1 MPTENRKDNY
11 TLKKMVM
18 IRHASR
24 IFKCIILLL
33 AVMVLQ
39 MQDLNAQ
46 VLDYQNKVEIILND
60 GTHVILYGKAKS
72 LNNTYTGEYYY
83 LPVGLRLSN
92 RTDGTPEFLFLKY
105 TTEQRAEAGGEQ
117 GGLIHFLMEWGL
129 TQSQLQEAQ
138 AKLVTRIADLAKAP
152 RSPYKGIQNPKIMGA
167 VDVYTED
174 ESFRIIS
181 ASLTDA
187 DDARL
192 ITSGSAP
199 ILPGAKAAVAG
210 KLNPVTAQLLA
221 ATFEKNRSITDISL
235 ELSYMYNVMMP
246 AVNGKITVDWS
257 KVQEQIKTDSIQYSR
272 DTRGTKRGRD
282 DRYTYDQL
290 SQFYSRCIEKK
301 AVVIDIDKTVVGDE
315 LADKIVEQFMN
326 LMIESMTD
334 KDMSAP
340 PTQPSEKEKEENP
353 NVRHGA
359 SYVYNR
365 TVAEK
370 RYERKIEVYNLNYRL
385 TVPKTISLTSNLGA
399 WYDGVRDN
407 PKCVASVNLN
417 DPFFQYRDINL
428 ILDIEAESMFGDEVN
443 YVTVNVRKQRTS
455 GNPFEDHVTIDRE
468 YLRNK
473 GVKATMTY
481 ARGED
486 TNPDVYEYKAQWSLR
501 GGNVYPPDAPW
512 VVGEWEGV
520 TLSPPIKPVTVEL
533 EGDLDELKESD
544 ITRVTAQVHFMKFG
558 KEVEENIQLS
568 VAAGE
573 PVVQKTIY
581 IDKNTRGY
589 VYRLIF
595 NHKTEGKLALDW
607 TPQINDN
614 YIYASIPEDM
624 TNKESEVFRT
634 AKETGSEML
643 QGSKEKVLDKF
654 RDIFDK
660 VIK

>member
-1 MPTENRKDNY
+1 MPIENRKDNY
-11 TLKKMVM
+11 TLKKMIM
-18 IRHASR
+18 IRQASR
-24 IFKCIILLL
+24 IVKCIILLL

-83 LPVGLRLSN
+83 LPVGLRLSH

-138 AKLVTRIADLAKAP
+138 AKLVTRIADLAKTP

-501 GGNVYPPDAPW
+501 GGNVYPPNAPW

-624 TNKESEVFRT
+624 TNKESEVFKT

-654 RDIFDK
+654 KDIFDK

>member
-1 MPTENRKDNY
+1 MMNMSKV
-11 TLKKMVM
+11 TLKIVQ
-18 IRHASR
+18 
-24 IFKCIILLL
+24 CIVLLIAAL
-33 AVMVLQ
+33 MLQ
-39 MQDLNAQ
+39 VDHLNAQ
-46 VLDYQNKVEIILND
+46 VLDYQNKVEIVLND
-60 GTHVILYGKAKS
+60 GTHVILFGKAKS

-83 LPVGLRLSN
+83 LPVGLRLS
-92 RTDGTPEFLFLKY
+92 RRADATPEFLFLKY
-105 TTEQRAEAGGEQ
+105 TTEQRAESGGEQ

-129 TQSQLQEAQ
+129 TPAQLQEAQ
-138 AKLVTRIADLAKAP
+138 AKLVTMITDLAKAP
-152 RSPYKGIQNPKIMGA
+152 GSPYKGIQNPKIIGA

-181 ASLTDA
+181 ASMSDPES
-187 DDARL
+187 ARL

-199 ILPGAKAAVAG
+199 TLPGAKAAVAG
-210 KLNPVTAQLLA
+210 KLNPITAQLLA

-235 ELSYMYNVMMP
+235 ELNFMYNVMMP

-257 KVQEQIKTDSIQYSR
+257 KVQEQIKTDSINYSH
-272 DTRGTKRGRD
+272 DTRGTKSGRD

-290 SQFYSRCIEKK
+290 SQFFSRCIEKK

-334 KDMSAP
+334 KDMAAP
-340 PTQPSEKEKEENP
+340 PSQPSEKEKEQDP
-353 NVRHGA
+353 NVRHGR

-365 TVAEK
+365 TVSEK

-385 TVPKTISLTSNLGA
+385 TVPKNISLTGNLGA

-428 ILDIEAESMFGDEVN
+428 ILDIEAEEMFGTEVN
-443 YVTVNVRKQRTS
+443 YVTVNVRKRRTS

-468 YLRNK
+468 YLENK
-473 GVKATMTY
+473 GVKATLTY

-501 GGNVYPPDAPW
+501 GGMVYPDNAPW
-512 VVGEWEGV
+512 IVGEWEGV
-520 TLSPPIKPVTVEL
+520 TLSPPVKPVTVEV
-533 EGDLDELKESD
+533 EADLDELKGSD
-544 ITRVTAQVHFMKFG
+544 ITRVTAQIHYMKFG

-568 VAAGE
+568 AAAGE
-573 PVVQKTIY
+573 PVVQKTIF

-607 TPQINDN
+607 NPQINDN
-614 YIYASIPEDM
+614 YIYASIPEDLLN
-624 TNKESEVFRT
+624 TESEVFQV

-643 QGSKEKVLDKF
+643 QSSKEKVLDKF
-654 RDIFDK
+654 KDIFDK

>member
-1 MPTENRKDNY
+1 
-11 TLKKMVM
+11 M
-18 IRHASR
+18 IRQASR
-24 IFKCIILLL
+24 IVQCIILPL
-33 AVMVLQ
+33 AVMMLSVQGL
-39 MQDLNAQ
+39 DAQ
-46 VLDYQNKVEIILND
+46 VLDYQNKVEIVLND

-83 LPVGLRLSN
+83 LPVGLRLS
-92 RTDGTPEFLFLKY
+92 RRADGTPEFLFLKY

-129 TQSQLQEAQ
+129 TQAQLQEAQ
-138 AKLVTRIADLAKAP
+138 AKLVTRIADLAKVP
-152 RSPYKGIQNPKIMGA
+152 GSPYKGIQNPKILGA
-167 VDVYTED
+167 ADVYTED

-181 ASLTDA
+181 GSLNDA

-199 ILPGAKAAVAG
+199 VLPGSKAAVAG
-210 KLNPVTAQLLA
+210 KLNAVTAQLLA

-235 ELSYMYNVMMP
+235 ELNFMYNIMMP

-257 KVQEQIKTDSIQYSR
+257 KVQEQIKTDSIQYSH
-272 DTRGTKRGRD
+272 DSRGTKRGRD

-290 SQFYSRCIEKK
+290 SQFFSRCIERK

-334 KDMSAP
+334 KDMAAA
-340 PTQPSEKEKEENP
+340 PTQPGEKEKEQDP

-385 TVPKTISLTSNLGA
+385 TVPKNISLTSNLGA

-407 PKCVASVNLN
+407 PRCVSSVNLN

-428 ILDIEAESMFGDEVN
+428 ILDIEAESMFGSEVN
-443 YVTVNVRKQRTS
+443 YVTVNVRKQRSS

-468 YLRNK
+468 YLRTK

-486 TNPDVYEYKAQWSLR
+486 TNPDTYQYKAQWSLK

-533 EGDLDELKESD
+533 EGDLDELKSSD

-568 VAAGE
+568 VAAGD

-607 TPQINDN
+607 TQQINDN

-624 TNKESEVFRT
+624 VNKESEVFRT

-643 QGSKEKVLDKF
+643 QSSKEKVLDKF
-654 RDIFDK
+654 KDIFEK
-660 VIK
+660 VVK

>member
-1 MPTENRKDNY
+1 
-11 TLKKMVM
+11 MVM
-18 IRHASR
+18 IRQASR
-24 IFKCIILLL
+24 ISKYIILLL
-33 AVMVLQ
+33 AVLMFQ

-46 VLDYQNKVEIILND
+46 VLDYQNKVEIILDD

-72 LNNTYTGEYYY
+72 LNNSYTGEYYY
-83 LPVGLRLSN
+83 LPVGLRLSQRN
-92 RTDGTPEFLFLKY
+92 DGTPEFLFLKY
-105 TTEQRAEAGGEQ
+105 TTEQRAETGGEQ

-129 TQSQLQEAQ
+129 TQAQLQEAQ
-138 AKLVTRIADLAKAP
+138 TKLVAKIADLAKTP
-152 RSPYKGIQNPKIMGA
+152 RSPFKGVQNPKIMGA

-272 DTRGTKRGRD
+272 DTRGTKRSRD

-334 KDMSAP
+334 RDMSAA
-340 PTQPSEKEKEENP
+340 PTQPSEKEKEDNP
-353 NVRHGA
+353 NVRHGT

-385 TVPKTISLTSNLGA
+385 TVPKVISITSNLGS

-407 PKCVASVNLN
+407 PRCVASVNLN
-417 DPFFQYRDINL
+417 DPFFQHRDINL
-428 ILDIEAESMFGDEVN
+428 ILDIEAEEMFGSEVN
-443 YVTVNVRKQRTS
+443 YVTVNVRKERSS

-533 EGDLDELKESD
+533 EGDLDELKSSD

-558 KEVEENIQLS
+558 REIEENIQLS

>member
-1 MPTENRKDNY
+1 
-11 TLKKMVM
+11 M
-18 IRHASR
+18 IMTRQASR
-24 IFKCIILLL
+24 IIKCIMLPLALLML
-33 AVMVLQ
+33 EVQ
-39 MQDLNAQ
+39 NLNSQ
-46 VLDYQNKVEIILND
+46 VLDYQNKVEIVLND
-60 GTHVILYGKAKS
+60 GTHVILYGKAKA
-72 LNNTYTGEYYY
+72 LNNTYIGEYYY
-83 LPVGLRLSN
+83 LPVGLRLS
-92 RTDGTPEFLFLKY
+92 RRADGTPEFLFLKY

-129 TQSQLQEAQ
+129 TPAQLQEAQ
-138 AKLVTRIADLAKAP
+138 TKLVAKITDLAKAP

-181 ASLTDA
+181 ASLNDP

-192 ITSGSAP
+192 VTSGSAP
-199 ILPGAKAAVAG
+199 ILPGSKAAVAG

-235 ELSYMYNVMMP
+235 ELNFMYNVMMP

-257 KVQEQIKTDSIQYSR
+257 KVQEQIKTDSIQYSH
-272 DTRGTKRGRD
+272 DTRGTKSGRD

-290 SQFYSRCIEKK
+290 SQFFSRCIERK
-301 AVVIDIDKTVVGDE
+301 AVVIDIDKAVVGDE

-334 KDMSAP
+334 KDMSAAPAP
-340 PTQPSEKEKEENP
+340 PSDKEKEQDP
-353 NVRHGA
+353 NVRHGT

-385 TVPKTISLTSNLGA
+385 TVPKNISLTSNLGA

-417 DPFFQYRDINL
+417 DPFFQHRDINL

-443 YVTVNVRKQRTS
+443 YVTVNVRKQRSS

-468 YLRNK
+468 YLKDN
-473 GVKATMTY
+473 GVKATLTY
-481 ARGED
+481 ARGDD

-512 VVGEWEGV
+512 IVGDWEGV
-520 TLSPPIKPVTVEL
+520 TLSPPIKPVMIEL
-533 EGDLDELKESD
+533 EGDLDELKNDD
-544 ITRVTAQVHFMKFG
+544 ITRVTAQVHYMKFG

-568 VAAGE
+568 VAAGN
-573 PVVQKTIY
+573 PISDKTIY

-607 TPQINDN
+607 TQQINDN
-614 YIYASIPEDM
+614 YIYASIPEDLVN
-624 TNKESEVFRT
+624 TESEVFKVAR
-634 AKETGSEML
+634 ETGSEML

-654 RDIFDK
+654 KDIFDK
-660 VIK
+660 ITK

>member
-1 MPTENRKDNY
+1 MLLVA
-11 TLKKMVM
+11 TLM
-18 IRHASR
+18 
-24 IFKCIILLL
+24 
-33 AVMVLQ
+33 LQ
-39 MQDLNAQ
+39 VCDLNAQ
-46 VLDYQNKVEIILND
+46 VLDYQNKVEIVLSD
-60 GTHVILYGKAKS
+60 GTHVILFGKAKS

-83 LPVGLRLSN
+83 LPVGLRLS
-92 RTDGTPEFLFLKY
+92 RRADATPEFLFLKY

-129 TQSQLQEAQ
+129 TPAQLQEAQ
-138 AKLVTRIADLAKAP
+138 AKLVPMVADLAKAP
-152 RSPYKGIQNPKIMGA
+152 RSPYKGIQNPKIIGA

-181 ASLTDA
+181 ASMSDPES
-187 DDARL
+187 ARL

-199 ILPGAKAAVAG
+199 TLPGSKAAVAG

-235 ELSYMYNVMMP
+235 ELNFMYNVMMP

-257 KVQEQIKTDSIQYSR
+257 KVQEQIKTDSINYSR
-272 DTRGTKRGRD
+272 DTRDTKSGSD
-282 DRYTYDQL
+282 DKYSYDQL
-290 SQFYSRCIEKK
+290 SQFYSRCIERK

-334 KDMSAP
+334 KDMAAA
-340 PTQPSEKEKEENP
+340 PTQPSDKEKEQDP
-353 NVRHGA
+353 NVRHGK

-385 TVPKTISLTSNLGA
+385 TVPKNISLTSNLGA

-417 DPFFQYRDINL
+417 DPFFQHRDINL
-428 ILDIEAESMFGDEVN
+428 ILDIEAEEMFGAEVN
-443 YVTVNVRKQRTS
+443 YVTVNVRKERSS

-473 GVKATMTY
+473 GVKATLTY

-501 GGNVYPPDAPW
+501 GGKVYPDNAPW

-533 EGDLDELKESD
+533 EADLDELKSSD
-544 ITRVTAQVHFMKFG
+544 ITRVTAQVHYMKFG

-568 VAAGE
+568 ASAGE
-573 PVVQKTIY
+573 PVVQKTIF

-589 VYRLIF
+589 VYKLIF

-607 TPQINDN
+607 NPQINDN
-614 YIYASIPEDM
+614 YIYASIPEDLVN
-624 TNKESEVFRT
+624 TESEVFQV

-654 RDIFDK
+654 KDIFDK
-660 VIK
+660 IIK

>member
-1 MPTENRKDNY
+1 
-11 TLKKMVM
+11 M
-18 IRHASR
+18 IRKTSR
-24 IFKCIILLL
+24 ILQCIILLL
-33 AVMVLQ
+33 AALMLSAQ
-39 MQDLNAQ
+39 GLNAQ
-46 VLDYQNKVEIILND
+46 VLDYQNKVEIVLND

-83 LPVGLRLSN
+83 LPVGLQLSH

-105 TTEQRAEAGGEQ
+105 TTEQRAEAGGAQ
-117 GGLIHFLMEWGL
+117 GGLIHFLMSWGL
-129 TQSQLQEAQ
+129 TQAQLQEAQ
-138 AKLVTRIADLAKAP
+138 AKLVTRIADLAKTP
-152 RSPYKGIQNPKIMGA
+152 GSPYKGIQNPKIMGA

-199 ILPGAKAAVAG
+199 TLPGSKVAVAG
-210 KLNPVTAQLLA
+210 KLNAVTAQLLA

-235 ELSYMYNVMMP
+235 ELNFMYNVMMP

-257 KVQEQIKTDSIQYSR
+257 KIQEQIKTDSIQYSHN
-272 DTRGTKRGRD
+272 TRGTKRGSD
-282 DRYTYDQL
+282 DRYSYDQL

-334 KDMSAP
+334 KDMSAV
-340 PTQPSEKEKEENP
+340 PTQPSEKEKGEDP

-385 TVPKTISLTSNLGA
+385 TVPKNISLTSNLGA

-407 PKCVASVNLN
+407 PKCVSSVNLN

-468 YLRNK
+468 YLRNS

-486 TNPDVYEYKAQWSLR
+486 TNPDAYEYKAQWSLK
-501 GGNVYPPDAPW
+501 GGNIYPPSAPW

-533 EGDLDELKESD
+533 EGDLDELKSSE

-573 PVVQKTIY
+573 PVMQKTIY

-624 TNKESEVFRT
+624 VNKESEVFKA
-634 AKETGSEML
+634 AKETGSEIL

-660 VIK
+660 VVK